1 MAVFS
6 APSFDQHELVAFCED
21 RSTGLRAII
30 AVHSSQLG
38 PAVGG
43 LRMYPYAD
51 DAAAL
56 DDVLRLSRGMTYKSA
71 LAGLPVGGGKAV
83 IIGDPSRDKNA
94 ALFKA
99 MAGFIDSLGGRYVT
113 AEDSGTTV
121 ADMAQIAK
129 HTCYV
134 SGLDSHGGG
143 DPSPYTAYGV
153 YCGLRAAL
161 RQQRGSDN
169 LDGVRVA
176 IQGAGA
182 VGSHLARRLIE
193 DGATVLVADVNPT
206 LLTPLQAL
214 GAEVVEPPSILSQP
228 VDVLA
233 PCAMGAVLNAETVQ
247 QVRASIIAGAANN
260 QLATPAQAQQLA
272 DRGVL
277 YVPDFVINAGGI
289 IAVYHQRQHGGALSA
304 DAESTLLQHVEGIG
318 DKLGLIFKRAAQQL
332 CPPHMVAEAMAEE
345 VLLAQGKQAAT
356 EN

>member
-1 MAVFS
+1 
-6 APSFDQHELVAFCED
+6 
-21 RSTGLRAII
+21 
-30 AVHSSQLG
+30 
-38 PAVGG
+38 
-43 LRMYPYAD
+43 
-51 DAAAL
+51 
-56 DDVLRLSRGMTYKSA
+56 
-71 LAGLPVGGGKAV
+71 
-83 IIGDPSRDKNA
+83 
-94 ALFKA
+94 
-99 MAGFIDSLGGRYVT
+99 
-113 AEDSGTTV
+113 
-121 ADMAQIAK
+121 
-129 HTCYV
+129 
-134 SGLDSHGGG
+134 
-143 DPSPYTAYGV
+143 
-153 YCGLRAAL
+153 LRAAL

-214 GAEVVEPPSILSQP
+214 GAEVVEPASILSQP

-332 CPPHMVAEAMAEE
+332 CPPHVVAKAMAEE
-345 VLLAQGKQAAT
+345 VLLAQGRQAAT